1 MGLWQRPEGII
12 CFSLVLGGQCCCVS
26 TCNDDDAAVFSCGM
40 CSGWLHLPSCTVL
53 IVLVC
58 FHGPFGPT
66 WVSPAPFPLLLLLLS
81 PGCMSALEAE
91 RFLESEGEVEEHP
104 AAEANGAHAAPAE
117 AKLEPVLA

>member
-1 MGLWQRPEGII
+1 
-12 CFSLVLGGQCCCVS
+12 
-26 TCNDDDAAVFSCGM
+26 M

-66 WVSPAPFPLLLLLLS
+66 CVSPAPSPLLLLLLLLLLS